1 MCKPKYATLKRLT
14 NVSYATQ
21 NIDEND
27 VLCRKI
33 QFLAKKKNITSV
45 KESLNVD
52 RMRKQSRVLS
62 GLWGKHTNGKQR
74 KMENFTA
81 KELPSNENSV
91 TLPYDNYLRSRRIGP
106 GLYKR
111 KLQILHD
118 NMNLQGEPR
127 WSVCDLRTIPFRNKL
142 MAFKRKKCVNFRR
155 KSSYHKLMKKWRIKS
170 RF

>member
-1 MCKPKYATLKRLT
+1 MCKPKYVTLKRLT
-14 NVSYATQ
+14 NVTYATQ

-27 VLCRKI
+27 VLRRKI
-33 QFLAKKKNITSV
+33 QFLAKKK
-45 KESLNVD
+45 KHYESLNVD

-111 KLQILHD
+111 KLQILHN

-127 WSVCDLRTIPFRNKL
+127 WSVCDLRTISFRNKL
-142 MAFKRKKCVNFRR
+142 MAFKRKKSVNFRR

>member
-1 MCKPKYATLKRLT
+1 MAVDMCKPKYVTLKRLT
-14 NVSYATQ
+14 NVTYATQ

-27 VLCRKI
+27 VLRRKI
-33 QFLAKKKNITSV
+33 QFLAKKK
-45 KESLNVD
+45 KHYESLNVD

-106 GLYKR
+106 GLSKR

-118 NMNLQGEPR
+118 NMNLQR
-127 WSVCDLRTIPFRNKL
+127 RTTV
-142 MAFKRKKCVNFRR
+142 KRLWLENDF
-155 KSSYHKLMKKWRIKS
+155 
-170 RF
+170 FQE